1 MLAGTHELADGGRVR
16 LRLTRPSDAERVR
29 EFLDSGG
36 GAVRPL
42 VFYDPRERVTVA
54 ATMVL
59 DGVERIVGLAH
70 AGPSET
76 AVLVAE
82 AQRGRGIGTLLT
94 EAAEYLRLRADRRR
108 RAA

>member
-16 LRLTRPSDAERVR
+16 LRLTRPSDAALVR
-29 EFLDSGG
+29 EFLDSG

-54 ATMVL
+54 ATMVV
-59 DGVERIVGLAH
+59 DGVERIVGVAH
-70 AGPSET
+70 AGPSDT

-82 AQRGRGIGTLLT
+82 EQRGRGIGTLLT